1 MEDYRK
7 KLLSFA
13 LVALISS
20 GISIGAYSLLNASK
34 SIRNSSSIENE
45 SVFARPVGYSMTS
58 HAPAVETDFTKAAE
72 STVNAVVSIKSTT
85 NTKAQQQGMMP
96 DPFFEFFFG
105 QRGNGNMQ
113 PQPRVGMGSGVI
125 ISTDGYIVTNNHVI
139 DGADI
144 LEVTL
149 NDKRSFNA
157 KVIGTD
163 PSTDLA
169 LLKIEAKDL
178 PIITFGDSDK
188 LKVGE
193 WVLAVGNPFQLTSTV
208 TAGIVSAKARSLGI
222 ISSNSKNH
230 TMGLESFIQTDAAV
244 NPGNSGGAL
253 VNTNGEL
260 VGINTGIYSETGAYS
275 GYSFAIPTSIVSK
288 VITDLKQYGTVQRA
302 VLGIAIRPINS
313 ELAKEKDID
322 VQDGAY
328 VEEVNER
335 SAAMEA
341 GIKKGDIIKAING
354 VKIKNVAELQE
365 QVNRYRPGDKIKVT
379 IVHNKQTKD
388 IEVTLKNSQ
397 GNTTVSKAV
406 GIDSLG
412 AAFKELKDKT
422 RQELN
427 IRYGVQ
433 VDGIKAGK
441 FQAAGIRNGFII
453 LRINNTPVSS
463 VSDVEDIFNSIMKGN
478 NRDKVM
484 FITGIYPNGKT
495 GYYAVDLTE

>member
-260 VGINTGIYSETGAYS
+260 VGINTAIYSETGAYS

-288 VITDLKQYGTVQRA
+288 VITDL
-302 VLGIAIRPINS
+302 
-313 ELAKEKDID
+313 KEKDID

>member
-1 MEDYRK
+1 M
-7 KLLSFA
+7 
-13 LVALISS
+13 
-20 GISIGAYSLLNASK
+20 
-34 SIRNSSSIENE
+34 
-45 SVFARPVGYSMTS
+45 
-58 HAPAVETDFTKAAE
+58 
-72 STVNAVVSIKSTT
+72 
-85 NTKAQQQGMMP
+85 
-96 DPFFEFFFG
+96 
-105 QRGNGNMQ
+105 
-113 PQPRVGMGSGVI
+113 
-125 ISTDGYIVTNNHVI
+125 
-139 DGADI
+139 
-144 LEVTL
+144 
-149 NDKRSFNA
+149 
-157 KVIGTD
+157 
-163 PSTDLA
+163 
-169 LLKIEAKDL
+169 
-178 PIITFGDSDK
+178 
-188 LKVGE
+188 
-193 WVLAVGNPFQLTSTV
+193 
-208 TAGIVSAKARSLGI
+208 
-222 ISSNSKNH
+222 
-230 TMGLESFIQTDAAV
+230 
-244 NPGNSGGAL
+244 
-253 VNTNGEL
+253 
-260 VGINTGIYSETGAYS
+260 
-275 GYSFAIPTSIVSK
+275 
-288 VITDLKQYGTVQRA
+288 
-302 VLGIAIRPINS
+302 
-313 ELAKEKDID
+313 AKEKDID